1 MEVFVLII
9 YLYLKFLMF
18 INVYKKNYKYIFK
31 NF

>member
-18 INVYKKNYKYIFK
+18 IKKIINIFLK
-31 NF
+31 IFN